1 MDTKAIIPIPDAP
14 MVVGNRVTEVW
25 FRFFLQLFN
34 RTGGNPGGDLTK
46 VIRDI
51 NDLQALLEGQTPAD
65 LSSEDI
71 PPADVMASAAI
82 ALVMGRLDELQAQI
96 QQVAGISA
104 VPDQLPTE
112 AATCCAATD
121 APPADVFTH
130 GTHADETLHAV
141 ATPTSAGFMSAA
153 DKTKLDSL

>member
-14 MVVGNRVTEVW
+14 MVMGNRVTEVW

-34 RTGGNPGGDLTK
+34 RTGADPGVDVTK
-46 VIRDI
+46 LVRDI
-51 NDLQALLEGQTPAD
+51 NDLQAILNGQTPTELAGQ
-65 LSSEDI
+65 DI
-71 PPADVMASAAI
+71 PPADVVASAAI

-96 QQVAGISA
+96 QQVVAA
-104 VPDQLPTE
+104 NCVPDPLPAE
-112 AATCCAATD
+112 AMTC
-121 APPADVFTH
+121 APVDMLPAEVFTH

>member
-1 MDTKAIIPIPDAP
+1 MDTQAVIPIPDAP
-14 MVVGNRVTEVW
+14 LVAGNRVTEVW

-34 RTGGNPGGDLTK
+34 RTGGTPGGDLTK

-51 NDLQALLEGQTPAD
+51 NDLQALLDGQTPTD
-65 LSSEDI
+65 LAAEDI

-82 ALVMGRLDELQAQI
+82 ALVMSRLDELQAQI
-96 QQVAGISA
+96 QQVAVSGVIQDQMPAEAVVSA
-104 VPDQLPTE
+104 T
-112 AATCCAATD
+112 TD
-121 APPADVFTH
+121 TPPAEVFTH

>member
-1 MDTKAIIPIPDAP
+1 MDTNAVIPIPDAP

-34 RTGGNPGGDLTK
+34 RTGSTPGVDVTK
-46 VIRDI
+46 LVRDI
-51 NDLQALLEGQTPAD
+51 NDLQVLWASQTPTELAAQ
-65 LSSEDI
+65 DI

-82 ALVMGRLDELQAQI
+82 ALVMTRLYELQAQI
-96 QQVAGISA
+96 QQISGLSA
-104 VPDQLPTE
+104 VPEQLQPE
-112 AATCCAATD
+112 AATCCAVIDT
-121 APPADVFTH
+121 PPADVFTH

>member
-1 MDTKAIIPIPDAP
+1 MDTKSIIPIPDAP
-14 MVVGNRVTEVW
+14 LVAGNRVTEVW

-34 RTGGNPGGDLTK
+34 RTGGTPGGDLTK

-51 NDLQALLEGQTPAD
+51 NDLQALLDSQTPAE
-65 LSSEDI
+65 LAAEDI

-96 QQVAGISA
+96 QQVAGTSA
-104 VPDQLPTE
+104 APDQLPPE
-112 AATCCAATD
+112 AATCCTATD
-121 APPADVFTH
+121 APPVDVFTH